1 MNMVERIYN
10 IPLRRDVVMSPKW
23 RRSKKAINVIQAYL
37 VKHTKVSNIKLSR
50 WINEAVWEKGG
61 KNPPGKITLK
71 VSIDKE
77 KNIARA
83 ELAEMPKK
91 ANRKLELKK
100 KEEDKAKKVEEKKP
114 KIEEPEEEQ
123 KEEKKEEN
131 KAVAAPTAKQEA
143 AMHK

>member
-1 MNMVERIYN
+1 MVERIYN

-37 VKHTKVSNIKLSR
+37 LKHTKVSNIKLSR
-50 WINEAVWEKGG
+50 WINEFVWEKGG
-61 KNPPGKITLK
+61 KNPPAKITLK

-83 ELAEMPKK
+83 ELAELPKK
-91 ANRKLELKK
+91 ATRKLETKK
-100 KEEDKAKKVEEKKP
+100 KEEAKAKRVEEKKP
-114 KIEEPEEEQ
+114 QIEEVPAEEE
-123 KEEKKEEN
+123 KTEEKKEET